1 MSFRERQRLMRA
13 RSVELLVGSKKI
25 EFFGQPLDGHHLLDL
40 LNRIIVEIAFY
51 K

>member
-1 MSFRERQRLMRA
+1 M
-13 RSVELLVGSKKI
+13 ELLVRSKIKKLN
-25 EFFGQPLDGHHLLDL
+25 FFGQPLNTHHLLDL